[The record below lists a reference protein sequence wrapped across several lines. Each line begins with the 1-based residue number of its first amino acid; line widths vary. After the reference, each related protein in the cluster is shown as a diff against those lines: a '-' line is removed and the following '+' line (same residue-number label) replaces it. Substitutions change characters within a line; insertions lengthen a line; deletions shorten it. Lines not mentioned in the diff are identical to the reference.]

1 LKDRGASISGSP
13 TFMLRSTFLYLS
25 QQSWLRHWMEN
36 SSVSQRFTSRFVA
49 GQSLEEGIQ
58 VLNKLEKE
66 HITATLDFLGENVTS
81 LEEAAQSRESYLK
94 ALDAIRNGHLRA
106 TVSIKLTQFGLDFSE
121 EACKN
126 NVVALVE
133 QARSMGSGV
142 EIDMES
148 SEYTDRT
155 LRVVMD
161 LHHRFGGFVRAV
173 IQSYL
178 HRSEDD
184 IRMLNGQGIPVRLC
198 KGAYNEPA
206 KVAFPLKTEVD
217 ANYVK
222 LMKLLLDEGT
232 NPAIASHDESI
243 VTQALQH
250 IREQKIPADRFEF
263 QMLYG
268 IRRDLQRRLT
278 AEGYQLRLYVP
289 YGDAWYPYFMRR
301 LAERP
306 ANVLFIAKNL
316 IRS

>member
-1 LKDRGASISGSP
+1 
-13 TFMLRSTFLYLS
+13 
-25 QQSWLRHWMEN
+25 
-36 SSVSQRFTSRFVA
+36 VA
-49 GQSLEEGIQ
+49 GQSLTDGIR
-58 VLNKLEKE
+58 VLQRLEKE
-66 HITATLDFLGENVTS
+66 RITATLDFLGENVTS

-94 ALDAIRNGHLRA
+94 ALEAIRVNQLQA
-106 TVSIKLTQFGLDFSE
+106 TVSIKLTQFGLDFSQ
-121 EACKN
+121 EACVN

-133 QARSMGSGV
+133 QARSMGSRV

-155 LRVVMD
+155 LEIVTS
-161 LHHRFGGFVRAV
+161 LHHQFGGFVRAV
-173 IQSYL
+173 IQAYL
-178 HRSEDD
+178 HRSEND
-184 IRMLNGQGIPVRLC
+184 IRVLNGHRIPVRLC
-198 KGAYNEPA
+198 KGAYDEPA
-206 KVAFPLKTEVD
+206 KVAFALKPEVD
-217 ANYVK
+217 ANYIK

-250 IREQKIPADRFEF
+250 IREQKIASDRFEF

-268 IRRDLQRRLT
+268 IRRDLQRRLA
-278 AEGYQLRLYVP
+278 AEGYRLRLYVP

>member
-1 LKDRGASISGSP
+1 
-13 TFMLRSTFLYLS
+13 MLRRTFLYLS

-36 SSVSQRFTSRFVA
+36 SSLSQRFTSRFVA
-49 GQSLEEGIQ
+49 GQSLDDGIR
-58 VLNKLEKE
+58 VLHRLEKE
-66 HITATLDFLGENVTS
+66 QITATLDWLGENVTS
-81 LEEAAQSRESYLK
+81 LQEAAQSRECYLK
-94 ALDAIRNGHLRA
+94 AIEAIRANQLKA

-121 EACKN
+121 AACLE
-126 NVVALVE
+126 NVVVLVE
-133 QARSMGSGV
+133 QARSLASRV

-148 SEYTDRT
+148 SDYTDRT
-155 LRVVMD
+155 LRIVTG

-173 IQSYL
+173 IQAYL

-198 KGAYNEPA
+198 KGAYREPA
-206 KVAFPLKTEVD
+206 KVAFPMKADVD

-243 VTQALQH
+243 VAQALQH
-250 IREQKIPADRFEF
+250 IREQKIAAHRFEF

-278 AEGYQLRLYVP
+278 AEGYRLRLYVP

>member
-1 LKDRGASISGSP
+1 
-13 TFMLRSTFLYLS
+13 
-25 QQSWLRHWMEN
+25 
-36 SSVSQRFTSRFVA
+36 
-49 GQSLEEGIQ
+49 
-58 VLNKLEKE
+58 
-66 HITATLDFLGENVTS
+66 
-81 LEEAAQSRESYLK
+81 
-94 ALDAIRNGHLRA
+94 
-106 TVSIKLTQFGLDFSE
+106 
-121 EACKN
+121 
-126 NVVALVE
+126 
-133 QARSMGSGV
+133 
-142 EIDMES
+142 
-148 SEYTDRT
+148 
-155 LRVVMD
+155 
-161 LHHRFGGFVRAV
+161 
-173 IQSYL
+173 
-178 HRSEDD
+178 
-184 IRMLNGQGIPVRLC
+184 
-198 KGAYNEPA
+198 
-206 KVAFPLKTEVD
+206 VD